1 MHERIIEYINS
12 HEGVEWM
19 TMEEMVAEF
28 KEGKFQGALAGGVS
42 NLGDHSHYNLS
53 GANVEGYEWA
63 S

>member
-28 KEGKFQGALAGGVS
+28 KEGKFQGALAEGVS
-42 NLGDHSHYNLS
+42 NFR
-53 GANVEGYEWA
+53 
-63 S
+63 